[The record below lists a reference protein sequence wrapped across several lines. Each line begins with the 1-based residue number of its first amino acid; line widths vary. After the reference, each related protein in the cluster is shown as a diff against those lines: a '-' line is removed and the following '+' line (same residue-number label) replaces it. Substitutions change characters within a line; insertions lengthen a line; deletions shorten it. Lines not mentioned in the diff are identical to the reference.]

1 MENTVSSISQA
12 IAALPFGWFA
22 KADHNEFRSIV
33 DFTRAG
39 FTMIYVKMGA
49 GDTAAEVN
57 WSAVG
62 DVSPATAAEFAQA
75 LKVASEFAANLTA

>member
-22 KADHNEFRSIV
+22 KADQNEFRYIV
-33 DFTRAG
+33 DFTRADC
-39 FTMIYVKMGA
+39 TMIFVKMGT
-49 GDTAAEVN
+49 GDTAAEIN

-62 DVSPATAAEFAQA
+62 DVSPSTAAEFAQA
-75 LKVASEFAANLTA
+75 LKVAAEFAANLTA